1 MRRADGGEQKINR
14 LSLRLTLHGALF
26 FTGGV
31 WALARKGRL
40 GFSDG
45 LVLVG
50 LFLFWQCF
58 HVFEVLKSN
67 VRQNKSFGW
76 RVMLDLVLLAAGA
89 YVIYL
94 STDWL
99 VDWISKIPTGFISRK
114 YLGCLSRLPV
124 RLPP

>member
-58 HVFEVLKSN
+58 HLFEVLKSN

-76 RVMLDLVLLAAGA
+76 KLPIDLALLGVGA
-89 YVIYL
+89 YGIYL

-99 VDWISKIPTGFISRK
+99 VDWVSSLHSGFVSATH
-114 YLGCLSRLPV
+114 LGLFRGCFM
-124 RLPP
+124 